1 MRREVILMIRASMI
15 SPQPGWTPAFG
26 CHTQHAVRISVL
38 KNYDAGPSVEFRGV
52 RLRAVAAQE
61 GCGNVG

>member
-1 MRREVILMIRASMI
+1 MI
-15 SPQPGWTPAFG
+15 SPQPGCTPAFG

-38 KNYDAGPSVEFRGV
+38 KNYDAGPPVEFRGV